1 VGIWT
6 LTEGCVCVVQVC
18 PMNTEWVEEVLPKLR
33 NINVERLS
41 GGMTTRKAAKRAEF
55 AGQLSEN
62 PVAKEAPAATARKN
76 NVAAVD
82 AARQRYLA
90 RKSVKKK

>member
-1 VGIWT
+1 
-6 LTEGCVCVVQVC
+6 
-18 PMNTEWVEEVLPKLR
+18 MNTEWVEEVLPKLR
-33 NINVERLS
+33 NIDVERLS
-41 GGMTTRKAAKRAEF
+41 GGMTTRKAAKRAEI

-62 PVAKEAPAATARKN
+62 PVAKEAPAAIARKN
-76 NVAAVD
+76 DVAAVD